1 MENQGNMQSRK
12 KAAVIYFLAAFFI
25 ACIGIAGANYLKGE
39 LGLSAEEL
47 VKKVELTVEIAVL
60 LGIAIAVRHLLKK
73 RNRKIAGIIVLL
85 FVAGVFSWQN
95 SGIWQES
102 QLKPQ
107 RLETPESEFDRYDIK
122 DGHFTVAE
130 ANANIVKEINVD
142 YLDNVTVHFS
152 KPVTQKVIVRV
163 LYETKTQ
170 H

>member
-1 MENQGNMQSRK
+1 MENQGNMQSGK

-85 FVAGVFSWQN
+85 LLREFFHGRILE
-95 SGIWQES
+95 SGRKAS
-102 QLKPQ
+102 
-107 RLETPESEFDRYDIK
+107 
-122 DGHFTVAE
+122 
-130 ANANIVKEINVD
+130 
-142 YLDNVTVHFS
+142 
-152 KPVTQKVIVRV
+152 
-163 LYETKTQ
+163 
-170 H
+170 

>member
-107 RLETPESEFDRYDIK
+107 R
-122 DGHFTVAE
+122 
-130 ANANIVKEINVD
+130 
-142 YLDNVTVHFS
+142 
-152 KPVTQKVIVRV
+152 
-163 LYETKTQ
+163 
-170 H
+170 

>member
-1 MENQGNMQSRK
+1 MENQGNMQSGK

-73 RNRKIAGIIVLL
+73 RNRKIAGIIVFL
-85 FVAGVFSWQN
+85 FVAGFFSWQN

-152 KPVTQKVIVRV
+152 KPVAQKVICACSV
-163 LYETKTQ
+163 
-170 H
+170 

>member
-73 RNRKIAGIIVLL
+73 RNRKIAGIIDLL

-95 SGIWQES
+95 SGIVS
-102 QLKPQ
+102 Y
-107 RLETPESEFDRYDIK
+107 T
-122 DGHFTVAE
+122 H
-130 ANANIVKEINVD
+130 
-142 YLDNVTVHFS
+142 LDVYKRQGISCENKTS
-152 KPVTQKVIVRV
+152 RV
-163 LYETKTQ
+163 YWGISI
-170 H
+170 